1 LNPADRFALGWIW
14 MNLGTESDGMIPRL
28 YVDAPLAAGAAIPLD
43 AARGHYLRNV
53 LRREKGASVLL
64 FNGRDGEWQ
73 AEIEALAKNG
83 TRLSVQRQT
92 VPQRR
97 GHDLWLVFAPLKRER
112 IDLLAE
118 KATELGCRRLQPIF
132 TQHTAVSRVNLERLA
147 AHVMEAAEQTER
159 LDLPEVAEP
168 RRFGELLE
176 SWPADRR
183 IILCAE
189 AGAATPIAEALA
201 GLPRPTADNEI
212 PYAVMTGPEGGFASS
227 ELDHLRKLPFV
238 TPVGLGPRVLR
249 ADTAAIAALA
259 CWQALLGDG
268 RDRPPA
274 R

>member
-1 LNPADRFALGWIW
+1 

-28 YVDAPLAAGAAIPLD
+28 YVDAPLAAGAAIALD
-43 AARGHYLRNV
+43 SARGHYLRNV

-64 FNGRDGEWQ
+64 FNGRDGEWL
-73 AEIEALAKNG
+73 AEIDALAKSG

-92 VPQRR
+92 VAQRL
-97 GHDLWLVFAPLKRER
+97 GPDLWLVFAPLKRER

-132 TQHTAVSRVNLERLA
+132 TQHTAVTRVNVERLA
-147 AHVMEAAEQTER
+147 AHVLEAAEQTER

-168 RRFGELLE
+168 KRLSVILE
-176 SWPADRR
+176 SWPAERR

-189 AGAATPIAEALA
+189 AGAALPIAEALA
-201 GLPRPTADNEI
+201 GLPRGG

-238 TPVGLGPRVLR
+238 TPIGLGPRVLR

-268 RDRPPA
+268 RERPPA

>member
-1 LNPADRFALGWIW
+1 MDA
-14 MNLGTESDGMIPRL
+14 GTETDGMIPRL
-28 YVDAPLAAGAAIPLD
+28 YVDAPLAAGAAIALD
-43 AARGHYLRNV
+43 SARGHYLRNV

-73 AEIEALAKNG
+73 AEIEALAKSG
-83 TRLSVQRQT
+83 TFLSVQRQT
-92 VPQRR
+92 VAQRL
-97 GHDLWLVFAPLKRER
+97 GPDLWLVFAPLKRER

-132 TQHTAVSRVNLERLA
+132 TQHTAVTRVNIERLA
-147 AHVMEAAEQTER
+147 AHVLEAAEQTER

-168 RRFGELLE
+168 KRLSELLE
-176 SWPADRR
+176 SWPVARR

-189 AGAATPIAEALA
+189 AGAAAPIAEALA
-201 GLPRPTADNEI
+201 GLPRDAA
-212 PYAVMTGPEGGFASS
+212 YAVMTGPEGGFASS

-268 RDRPPA
+268 RERPPA

>member
-1 LNPADRFALGWIW
+1 
-14 MNLGTESDGMIPRL
+14 MIPRL
-28 YVDAPLAAGAAIPLD
+28 YVDAPLAAGAAIALD

-73 AEIEALAKNG
+73 AEIEALAKSG

-92 VPQRR
+92 VAQRL
-97 GHDLWLVFAPLKRER
+97 GPDLWLVFAPLKRER

-118 KATELGCRRLQPIF
+118 KATELGCRRLQPMF
-132 TQHTAVSRVNLERLA
+132 TQHTAVTRVNVERLA
-147 AHVMEAAEQTER
+147 AHVLEAAEQTER
-159 LDLPEVAEP
+159 LDLPAVAEP
-168 RRFGELLE
+168 RRLSEILE
-176 SWPADRR
+176 SWPAERR

-189 AGAATPIAEALA
+189 AGAAAPIAEALA
-201 GLPRPTADNEI
+201 GLPRAA

>member
-1 LNPADRFALGWIW
+1 
-14 MNLGTESDGMIPRL
+14 MNLGTESDGMSPRL
-28 YVDAPLAAGAAIPLD
+28 YVDAPLAAGAAIALD
-43 AARGHYLRNV
+43 TARGHYLRNV

-64 FNGRDGEWQ
+64 FNGRDGEWL
-73 AEIEALAKNG
+73 AEIETLAKSG
-83 TRLSVQRQT
+83 ARLSVQRQT
-92 VPQRR
+92 VAQRL
-97 GHDLWLVFAPLKRER
+97 GPDLWLVFAPLKRER
-112 IDLLAE
+112 IDILAE

-132 TQHTAVSRVNLERLA
+132 TQHTAVSRVNVERLA
-147 AHVMEAAEQTER
+147 VHVMEAAEQTER

-168 RRFGELLE
+168 RQLSELLE

-189 AGAATPIAEALA
+189 AGAAAPIAEALA
-201 GLPRPTADNEI
+201 GLPRDI

-268 RDRPPA
+268 RERPPA

>member
-1 LNPADRFALGWIW
+1 MDA
-14 MNLGTESDGMIPRL
+14 GTETDGMIPRL
-28 YVDAPLAAGAAIPLD
+28 YVDAPLAAGAAIALD
-43 AARGHYLRNV
+43 SARGHYLRNV

-64 FNGRDGEWQ
+64 FNGRDGEWL
-73 AEIEALAKNG
+73 AEIEELAKSG
-83 TRLSVQRQT
+83 TLLSVQRQT
-92 VPQRR
+92 VAQRM
-97 GHDLWLVFAPLKRER
+97 GPDLWLVFAPLKRER

-132 TQHTAVSRVNLERLA
+132 TQHTAVTRVNVERLA

-159 LDLPEVAEP
+159 LDLPAVAEP
-168 RRFGELLE
+168 RRLSEILE
-176 SWPADRR
+176 SWPAERR

-189 AGAATPIAEALA
+189 AGAAAPIAEALA
-201 GLPRPTADNEI
+201 GLPREV

-268 RDRPPA
+268 RERPPA

>member
-1 LNPADRFALGWIW
+1 
-14 MNLGTESDGMIPRL
+14 MNLGTETDGMIPRL
-28 YVDAPLAAGAAIPLD
+28 YVDAALTAGAAIALD
-43 AARGHYLRNV
+43 SPRGHYLRNV

-64 FNGRDGEWQ
+64 FNGRDGEWL
-73 AEIEALAKNG
+73 AEIEELAKSG
-83 TRLSVQRQT
+83 TLLSVQRQT
-92 VPQRR
+92 VAQRM
-97 GHDLWLVFAPLKRER
+97 GPDLWLVFAPLKRER

-132 TQHTAVSRVNLERLA
+132 TQHTAVTRVNVERLA

-168 RRFGELLE
+168 RRLSEILE

-189 AGAATPIAEALA
+189 AGAAAPIAEALA
-201 GLPRPTADNEI
+201 GLPREV

-268 RDRPPA
+268 RERPPA

>member
-1 LNPADRFALGWIW
+1 

-28 YVDAPLAAGAAIPLD
+28 YVDAPLAAGAAIALD
-43 AARGHYLRNV
+43 TARGHYLRNV

-64 FNGRDGEWQ
+64 FNGRDGEWL
-73 AEIEALAKNG
+73 AEIEALAKSG

-92 VPQRR
+92 VAQRL
-97 GHDLWLVFAPLKRER
+97 GPDLWLVFAPLKRER

-132 TQHTAVSRVNLERLA
+132 TQHTAVSRVNVERLA

-159 LDLPEVAEP
+159 LDLPEVGEP
-168 RRFGELLE
+168 RRLSELLE
-176 SWPADRR
+176 SWPAARR

-189 AGAATPIAEALA
+189 AGAAAAIAEALA
-201 GLPRPTADNEI
+201 GLPRPTASNEA

-268 RDRPPA
+268 RERPPA

>member
-1 LNPADRFALGWIW
+1 MDA
-14 MNLGTESDGMIPRL
+14 GTETDGMIPRL
-28 YVDAPLAAGAAIPLD
+28 YVDAPLAAGAAIALD

-53 LRREKGASVLL
+53 LRREKGASALL
-64 FNGRDGEWQ
+64 FNGRDGEWL
-73 AEIEALAKNG
+73 AEIEELAKNG
-83 TRLSVQRQT
+83 ARLSVQRQT
-92 VPQRR
+92 VAQR
-97 GHDLWLVFAPLKRER
+97 GGPDLWLVFAPLKRER

-132 TQHTAVSRVNLERLA
+132 TQHTAVTRVNFERLA

-159 LDLPEVAEP
+159 LDLPAVGEP
-168 RRFGELLE
+168 RRLSEILE
-176 SWPADRR
+176 SWPVERR

-189 AGAATPIAEALA
+189 AGAAAPIAEALA
-201 GLPRPTADNEI
+201 GLPREV

>member
-1 LNPADRFALGWIW
+1 MSI
-14 MNLGTESDGMIPRL
+14 GTESDGMIPRL
-28 YVDAPLAAGAAIPLD
+28 YVDAPLAAGAAIPVD

-64 FNGRDGEWQ
+64 FNGRDGEWL
-73 AEIEALAKNG
+73 AEIEVLAKSG
-83 TRLSVQRQT
+83 TRLAVQRQT
-92 VPQRR
+92 VAQRR
-97 GHDLWLVFAPLKRER
+97 GPDLWLVFAPLKRER

-168 RRFGELLE
+168 RRFGELME

-189 AGAATPIAEALA
+189 AGAAAPIAEALA
-201 GLPRPTADNEI
+201 GLPRPTALQEI

>member
-1 LNPADRFALGWIW
+1 MVA
-14 MNLGTESDGMIPRL
+14 GTETDGMIPRL
-28 YVDAPLAAGAAIPLD
+28 YVDAPLAAGAAIALD

-53 LRREKGASVLL
+53 LRREKGASALL
-64 FNGRDGEWQ
+64 FNGRDGEWL
-73 AEIEALAKNG
+73 AEIDELAKNG
-83 TRLSVQRQT
+83 ARLSVRRQT
-92 VPQRR
+92 VAQRM
-97 GHDLWLVFAPLKRER
+97 GPDLWLVFAPLKRER

-132 TQHTAVSRVNLERLA
+132 TQHTAVTRINVERLA

-168 RRFGELLE
+168 LRLSEVLE
-176 SWPADRR
+176 SWPAERR

-189 AGAATPIAEALA
+189 AGAAAPIAEALA
-201 GLPRPTADNEI
+201 GLPRDAA
-212 PYAVMTGPEGGFASS
+212 YAVMTGPEGGFASS

>member
-1 LNPADRFALGWIW
+1 MVA
-14 MNLGTESDGMIPRL
+14 GTETDGMIPRL
-28 YVDAPLAAGAAIPLD
+28 YVDAPLAAGAAIALD

-53 LRREKGASVLL
+53 LRREKGASALL
-64 FNGRDGEWQ
+64 FNGRDGEWL
-73 AEIEALAKNG
+73 AEIDELAKNG
-83 TRLSVQRQT
+83 ARLSVRRQT
-92 VPQRR
+92 VAQRM
-97 GHDLWLVFAPLKRER
+97 GPDLWLVFAPLKRER

-132 TQHTAVSRVNLERLA
+132 TQHTAVTRINVERLA

-168 RRFGELLE
+168 LRLSEVLE
-176 SWPADRR
+176 SWPAERR

-189 AGAATPIAEALA
+189 AGAAAPIAEALA
-201 GLPRPTADNEI
+201 GLPRGG

>member
-1 LNPADRFALGWIW
+1 

-28 YVDAPLAAGAAIPLD
+28 YVDAPLAAGAAIALD
-43 AARGHYLRNV
+43 TARGHYLRNV

-64 FNGRDGEWQ
+64 FNGRDGEWL
-73 AEIEALAKNG
+73 AEIETLAKSG

-92 VPQRR
+92 VAHRLGP
-97 GHDLWLVFAPLKRER
+97 DLWLVFAPLKRER

-132 TQHTAVSRVNLERLA
+132 TQHTAVSRVNVERLA

-168 RRFGELLE
+168 RQLSELLE
-176 SWPADRR
+176 SWPVERR

-189 AGAATPIAEALA
+189 AGAAAPIAEALA
-201 GLPRPTADNEI
+201 GLPRNI

-268 RDRPPA
+268 RERPPA